1 MHLHSLRCFSSFSS
15 PLVPNVIAELA
26 SFATVKMVAGG
37 RKSHAAVSG
46 SEDTLRSHI
55 SNFDNEWCVNMRNDI
70 HLSHMCPSVLLADRV
85 RETRCPL
92 GQFPCG
98 NMTECLPQVLQ
109 CNGHKDC
116 PNGADE
122 RGCGESM
129 HPDTE
134 DTARFSA
141 VLPGK
146 ARFSHVQIV
155 TALKVMR
162 WNQVLCI
169 LGIFSFFFGELLH
182 IWKMCGAAHSSV
194 HAHTNTHEQICT
206 YACTHT
212 HTHWFTCLLVEH
224 GSLYCFFWNDQK
236 RKYDNGSM
244 FFAWEIMQVFIPAGV
259 CLSVC

>member
-1 MHLHSLRCFSSFSS
+1 
-15 PLVPNVIAELA
+15 
-26 SFATVKMVAGG
+26 MVAGG

-169 LGIFSFFFGELLH
+169 LGIFFLFFGELLH

-194 HAHTNTHEQICT
+194 HAHTNTHEQIRI

-212 HTHWFTCLLVEH
+212 HTLIYLLTGGARQLVLFFLEWSEEKIWQWINVFCLRNNAGFYSSWRLFVCLLAK
-224 GSLYCFFWNDQK
+224 SKSCFIW
-236 RKYDNGSM
+236 
-244 FFAWEIMQVFIPAGV
+244 MQLWVFPFMCYNLLLGP
-259 CLSVC
+259 